1 MFQMSTLQMKTC
13 NLVIVLVTCF
23 TLSGC
28 GDKDKK
34 DFMAGCTDGSTNEL
48 AVKLCS
54 CAYGKMKFKY
64 GGDSG
69 WMEKALQSSP
79 QEFTAKMNE
88 TVTSCMQ

>member
-13 NLVIVLVTCF
+13 NLVMLLVTCF

-54 CAYGKMKFKY
+54 CAY
-64 GGDSG
+64 
-69 WMEKALQSSP
+69 
-79 QEFTAKMNE
+79 
-88 TVTSCMQ
+88 